1 MVSKYFN
8 SIFIVPTK
16 IEDKIFHMHDFLT
29 PVLEFMRE
37 WYWAPLA
44 LIYTGV
50 IITILAENRN
60 PTKTLAW
67 ILVIVFLPG
76 VGLLFY
82 FFFGRRFQKKRIFRE
97 KNKDEHRSFFARW
110 QEHRPMLEQN
120 LAQLDAEL
128 GELASVYRFLYNENI
143 SAPLMN
149 NYVKLLINGEKKFP
163 ELFKEIKQAKHH
175 IHLEYYIYE
184 EGGIGTELLELLL
197 LKVREGVKV
206 RLLVDDFG
214 SSKLKKE
221 RILMHEGGVDF
232 VRFLPVRFASISDSN
247 YRNHR
252 KVAIIDGDL
261 AFIGGINISDR
272 YINNGEN
279 RIYWRD
285 TAVKIEGQSVF
296 LLQFQFWLTWHFSE
310 GAPYKLSED
319 YLVENIQNKG
329 NSTVSFALSDPGSPA
344 PYTMEAILLAIS
356 RAKHSIQICT
366 PYFVPTDQISTALQV
381 AAASGIK
388 VELLMPRNS
397 DSFIVH
403 HASFS
408 FLKPLLKRGVS
419 VYLYEKGFM
428 HAKTVCI
435 DNKLAFV
442 GTVNID
448 IRSFY
453 INFEITSI
461 IYDLKVCEE
470 LSSQFEED
478 KKVSLLVNIDFWKK
492 RSVWARGLDSVCRL
506 LAPLL

>member
-1 MVSKYFN
+1 M
-8 SIFIVPTK
+8 
-16 IEDKIFHMHDFLT
+16 
-29 PVLEFMRE
+29 
-37 WYWAPLA
+37 
-44 LIYTGV
+44 
-50 IITILAENRN
+50 
-60 PTKTLAW
+60 
-67 ILVIVFLPG
+67 
-76 VGLLFY
+76 
-82 FFFGRRFQKKRIFRE
+82 
-97 KNKDEHRSFFARW
+97 
-110 QEHRPMLEQN
+110 
-120 LAQLDAEL
+120 
-128 GELASVYRFLYNENI
+128 
-143 SAPLMN
+143 
-149 NYVKLLINGEKKFP
+149 
-163 ELFKEIKQAKHH
+163 
-175 IHLEYYIYE
+175 
-184 EGGIGTELLELLL
+184 
-197 LKVREGVKV
+197 
-206 RLLVDDFG
+206 
-214 SSKLKKE
+214 
-221 RILMHEGGVDF
+221 
-232 VRFLPVRFASISDSN
+232 
-247 YRNHR
+247 
-252 KVAIIDGDL
+252 
-261 AFIGGINISDR
+261 
-272 YINNGEN
+272 
-279 RIYWRD
+279 
-285 TAVKIEGQSVF
+285 KIEGQSVF

>member
-1 MVSKYFN
+1 
-8 SIFIVPTK
+8 
-16 IEDKIFHMHDFLT
+16 MHDFLT
-29 PVLEFMRE
+29 PVLEFLRE
-37 WYWAPLA
+37 WYWAPLV

-76 VGLLFY
+76 IGLLFY

-97 KNKDEHRSFFARW
+97 KNKDEHRTFYDRW
-110 QEHRPMLEQN
+110 QDHRPVLEQN
-120 LAQLDAEL
+120 LDQLEAEL
-128 GELASVYRFLYNENI
+128 GELATVYRFLYNENI

-149 NYVKLLINGEKKFP
+149 NHVKLLINGEKKFP
-163 ELFKEIKQAKHH
+163 ELFKEIKGAKHH

-184 EGGIGTELLELLL
+184 EGQLGSELIDLLL
-197 LKVREGVKV
+197 LKVKEGVKV
-206 RLLVDDFG
+206 RLIVDDFG
-214 SSKLKKE
+214 SSSLRKE
-221 RILMHEGGVDF
+221 RVLMQEGGIEF
-232 VRFLPVRFASISDSN
+232 IRFLPVRFASISDSN

-252 KVAIIDGDL
+252 KVAIIDGDM
-261 AFIGGINISDR
+261 AFVGGINVSDR
-272 YINNGEN
+272 YINSDKNKM
-279 RIYWRD
+279 YWRD

-319 YLVENIQNKG
+319 YLVEDIPDKG
-329 NSTVSFALSDPGSPA
+329 HSSVSFALSDPGSPA
-344 PYTMEAILLAIS
+344 PYTMEALLLAIS
-356 RAKHSIQICT
+356 RAEKSIQICT

-381 AAASGIK
+381 AAASGIE
-388 VELLMPRNS
+388 VELIMPRSS

-408 FLKPLLKRGVS
+408 FLKPLLRRGVK

-428 HAKTVCI
+428 HAKTVCV
-435 DNKLAFV
+435 DGRLAFV

-453 INFEITSI
+453 INFEITAI
-461 IYDLKVCEE
+461 IYDLKLCEE
-470 LSSQFEED
+470 LIVQFEED
-478 KKVSLLVNIDFWKK
+478 KKDSLLVDIEYWRN
-492 RSVWARGLDSVCRL
+492 RSVWERGLDSICRL